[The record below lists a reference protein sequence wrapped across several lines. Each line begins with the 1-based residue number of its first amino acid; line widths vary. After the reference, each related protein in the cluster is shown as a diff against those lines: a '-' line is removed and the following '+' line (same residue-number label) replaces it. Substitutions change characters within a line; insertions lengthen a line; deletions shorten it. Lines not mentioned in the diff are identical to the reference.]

1 MKRLAMSRT
10 AAIEKAKRYVTIG
23 AHGRQYVVYLPYR
36 FSDLDGP
43 NTHGHPRSWEQAR
56 ATCTCDRAALAL
68 HLMGIVGRTEGRDWI
83 DVLAAIDQAHMDG
96 VTELEQLVKHVAARL
111 VHA

>member
-1 MKRLAMSRT
+1 MSRT

-36 FSDLDGP
+36 FSDLEGP
-43 NTHGHPRSWEQAR
+43 NTHGHPSDWWAAR
-56 ATCTCDRAALAL
+56 ANCTRNRAALAL
-68 HLMGIVGRTEGRDWI
+68 HLMGMVGTDWI
-83 DVLAAIDQAHMDG
+83 TVLAVIEHAHGDG
-96 VTELEQLVKHVAARL
+96 ITELEDLVAHVAARL